1 VSKIVAGATIRA
13 KIIAA
18 FVVVLCCTAGL
29 GAFAYHRLTQVN
41 AAAADLRDNW
51 LPATRALGEIESI
64 VRQYRILELRHVVA
78 RAEAD
83 KMAREADLAKQSAAY
98 KTAWSGFEK
107 TLTPAER
114 AIADEIARLA
124 ADYFRLGQD
133 VIARSRKGDE
143 KALELFEGDQL
154 KAYQALTGA
163 IDKDLDHQVDEGKK
177 AGDHGAA
184 LAHSAHVWILVA
196 IALAAALCALIG
208 ALLVRSIST
217 PVTKLTDVMRKL
229 ADQDFSAAVPGLDRG
244 DEIGAMAKTVQVFK
258 EAGLEKIRLEGEA
271 NEQRRIVDGERAGN
285 EATRAASAKEQ
296 ALVVGSVATGLENL
310 AKGNL
315 TFRLSEAFP
324 GEYRKLQEDFNAAM
338 ETLQD
343 TMKTIAGATAG
354 IRSGTGE
361 VSQAADDLSKRTEQ
375 QAASLEETAAA
386 LDEITATVRKT
397 AEGATHARDVVTSAK
412 TDAERSG
419 QVVGGAVEAMAAIET
434 SAKQIS
440 QIIGV
445 IDEIAFQTNL
455 LALNAGVEAA
465 RAGEAGKGFAVV
477 ASEVR
482 ALAQRSADAAKEIKT
497 LIQAS
502 SSQVASGVTLVGE
515 AGTALSRIAKQVAE
529 INDVVVEIAASAKE
543 QATGPRRGEHRRQ
556 PDGPGDQQNAAM
568 VEQSTAAS
576 HALAQEA
583 AELGRLISRFDVGAG
598 SASVRPAST
607 PQHKAVATKA
617 GPAQRTV
624 TAMKA
629 PGGRGASAL
638 HKPEPAHEGWEEF

>member
-29 GAFAYHRLTQVN
+29 GAFAYHRVTQVN
-41 AAAADLRDNW
+41 ASAADIRDNW

-543 QATGPRRGEHRRQ
+543 QATGLAEVNTAVNQ
-556 PDGPGDQQNAAM
+556 MDQVTQQNAAM

-576 HALAQEA
+576 HTLAQEA
-583 AELGRLISRFDVGAG
+583 AELARLISRFDVGAT
-598 SASVRPAST
+598 SAGVT
-607 PQHKAVATKA
+607 PLPRRAVAQAAQKA
-617 GPAQRTV
+617 LP
-624 TAMKA
+624 AMKTT
-629 PGGRGASAL
+629 GGRNVSAL
-638 HKPEPAHEGWEEF
+638 RKPAPEVEGWEDF